1 MNIYEETK
9 FIMKKYNVH
18 ANKKLGQN
26 FLFDEQALET
36 IANGV
41 EQEDTIIEIGPG
53 LGTLT
58 AILLQKAKKVI
69 AVELDPNMVEIIS
82 DRFKMYDNIEIIN
95 EDILKLDINKLAPKA
110 KIVANLPYY
119 ITTSIITE
127 LIKTNITDITILIQ
141 KEVAERICATPGDK
155 KAGAITYFVN
165 YYADAERVANVSKES
180 FIPAPEVESAIVRI
194 KKLSEPRVKVKNEEL
209 LFKLIKENFT
219 KRRKTIMNS
228 ISQNIEKNKLS
239 EILAKLGVSESVRGE
254 ELSLEIFAKIADLC

>member
-58 AILLQKAKKVI
+58 AILLQKAKK
-69 AVELDPNMVEIIS
+69 EIIS

-165 YYADAERVANVSKES
+165 YYADAEIVANVSKES